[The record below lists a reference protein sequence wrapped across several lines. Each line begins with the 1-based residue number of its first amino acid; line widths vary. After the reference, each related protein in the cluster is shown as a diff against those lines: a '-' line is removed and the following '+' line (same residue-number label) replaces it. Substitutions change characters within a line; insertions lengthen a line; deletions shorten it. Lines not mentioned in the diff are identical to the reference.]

1 MHIMLLLNLEL
12 LIMDFKHFISTKT
25 KLPYQEFEK
34 CLATEQN
41 EEIHIING
49 IPRFVDADN
58 YTAAF
63 GLQWNMFSQ
72 TQFDSF
78 TKQPISENR
87 LEIALGQP
95 LETIKGLKVL
105 EAGSGAGR
113 FTEVLLKYG
122 AEVYSFDL
130 SDAVEANYE
139 NNMPHQNL
147 TLFQGDIMDIHFQ
160 DDFFDISLCLGV
172 LQHTPS
178 SVDSIREL
186 TRVLKKGGKLV
197 FDHYKFHPGHY
208 LSLYLL
214 YWFFIE
220 RLKTQNQLKVTD
232 FLTKIFFPVHWYFKD
247 NRLMQFLLRRISPIA
262 FYYGMF
268 DLSKEQH
275 YEFSRLDTHD
285 KNTDHF
291 KRHLTERGL
300 EKIIRRFEFQKYEI
314 NHRGNGLEC
323 IAIK

>member
-1 MHIMLLLNLEL
+1 
-12 LIMDFKHFISTKT
+12 MDFKHFLSTKT
-25 KLPYQEFEK
+25 KLPYQEFKKSLITEK
-34 CLATEQN
+34 N
-41 EEIHIING
+41 EEIHIIKG

-58 YTAAF
+58 YANAF
-63 GLQWNMFSQ
+63 GLQWNNFRQ
-72 TQFDSF
+72 VDLDSF
-78 TKQPISENR
+78 TKKPFSKNR
-87 LEIALGQP
+87 LETALGQP
-95 LETIKGLKVL
+95 LETIRGLKIL

-130 SDAVEANYE
+130 SNAIEANYK

-160 DDFFDISLCLGV
+160 DEFFDISLCLGT
-172 LQHTPS
+172 LQHTPD
-178 SVDSIREL
+178 SVESIREL
-186 TRVLKKGGKLV
+186 ARVLKKGGKLV
-197 FDHYKFHPGHY
+197 IDHYKFHLGHY
-208 LSLYLL
+208 LSLYLF
-214 YWFFIE
+214 YWSCIK
-220 RLKTQNQLKVTD
+220 RLKPQNQLKVTD

-247 NRLMQFLLRRISPIA
+247 SWLVQFLLRRISPIA
-262 FYYGMF
+262 FYYGIF
-268 DLSKEQH
+268 DLTKQQH

-285 KNTDHF
+285 KNTDHY

-300 EKIIRRFEFQKYEI
+300 DKVITRFNFQKYEI

>member
-1 MHIMLLLNLEL
+1 MN
-12 LIMDFKHFISTKT
+12 FKHFFSTKT
-25 KLPYQEFEK
+25 KLPYEEYKGDLITEK
-34 CLATEQN
+34 N
-41 EEIHIING
+41 EKIHIING
-49 IPRFVDADN
+49 IPRFVNSGNYAD
-58 YTAAF
+58 AF

-87 LEIALGQP
+87 LETALGQS
-95 LETIKGLKVL
+95 LESIRGLKIL

-113 FTEVLLKYG
+113 FTEILLKYG

-130 SDAVEANYE
+130 SNAVEANYK
-139 NNMPHQNL
+139 NNMPHRNL
-147 TLFQGDIMDIHFQ
+147 TLFQGDITDIYFQ
-160 DDFFDISLCLGV
+160 DEFFDISLCLGT
-172 LQHTPS
+172 LQHTPD
-178 SVDSIREL
+178 SVESIREL

-208 LSLYLL
+208 LSLYLV
-214 YWFFIE
+214 YWSFIK
-220 RLKTQNQLKVTD
+220 RLKPQNQLKVTD
-232 FLTKIFFPVHWYFKD
+232 FLTKVFFPVHWYFKGSWSV
-247 NRLMQFLLRRISPIA
+247 QFLLRRISPIA
-262 FYYGMF
+262 FYYGIF
-268 DLSKEQH
+268 DLTKQQH

-285 KNTDHF
+285 KNTDHY

-300 EKIIRRFEFQKYEI
+300 DKVITRFNFQKYEI

>member
-1 MHIMLLLNLEL
+1 
-12 LIMDFKHFISTKT
+12 MDFKHFFSVKT
-25 KLPYQEFEK
+25 KLPYKEFEAS
-34 CLATEQN
+34 LITEKN
-41 EEIHIING
+41 EKIHIING
-49 IPRFVDADN
+49 IPRFVNSEN
-58 YTAAF
+58 YAVAF

-87 LEIALGQP
+87 LEIALGQS
-95 LETIKGLKVL
+95 LESIRGLKIL

-113 FTEVLLKYG
+113 FTEILLKYG

-130 SDAVEANYE
+130 SNAVEANYK
-139 NNMPHQNL
+139 NNMPHGNL
-147 TLFQGDIMDIHFQ
+147 TLFQGDILDIHFQ
-160 DDFFDISLCLGV
+160 DEFFDISLCLGT
-172 LQHTPS
+172 LQHTPD
-178 SVDSIREL
+178 SVESIREL

-208 LSLYLL
+208 LSLYLV
-214 YWFFIE
+214 YWSFIK
-220 RLKTQNQLKVTD
+220 RLKPQNQLKVTD

-247 NRLMQFLLRRISPIA
+247 SWLVQFLLRRISPIA
-262 FYYGMF
+262 FYYGIF
-268 DLSKEQH
+268 DLTKQQH

-285 KNTDHF
+285 KNTDHY

-300 EKIIRRFEFQKYEI
+300 NKVITRFNFQKYEI

>member
-1 MHIMLLLNLEL
+1 MN
-12 LIMDFKHFISTKT
+12 FKHFFSNESN
-25 KLPYQEFEK
+25 LPYKEFKESLITEK
-34 CLATEQN
+34 N
-41 EEIHIING
+41 EKIPIING
-49 IPRFVDADN
+49 IPRFVNSEN
-58 YTAAF
+58 YAAAF
-63 GLQWNMFSQ
+63 GLQWEIFSQ

-78 TKQPISENR
+78 TQNPISENR

-95 LETIKGLKVL
+95 LKTIKGLKIL

-122 AEVYSFDL
+122 AEVYSFDI
-130 SDAVEANYE
+130 SNAVEANYK

-147 TLFQGDIMDIHFQ
+147 TLFQGDVMNIHLQ
-160 DDFFDISLCLGV
+160 DEFFDISLCLGI
-172 LQHTPS
+172 LQHTPD
-178 SVDSIREL
+178 SVQSIREL

-197 FDHYKFHPGHY
+197 IDHYKFHPGNY
-208 LSLYLL
+208 LSLYLF
-214 YWFFIE
+214 YWFFIK
-220 RLKTQNQLKVTD
+220 RLKPQNQLKVTD

-247 NRLMQFLLRRISPIA
+247 NSLLQFLLRRISPIA

-268 DLSKEQH
+268 DLTKQQH

-285 KNTDHF
+285 KNTDHY
-291 KRHLTERGL
+291 KRHLTEKGL
-300 EKIIRRFEFQKYEI
+300 SKIIAKFNFQKYEI

>member
-1 MHIMLLLNLEL
+1 MN
-12 LIMDFKHFISTKT
+12 FKHFFSNESN
-25 KLPYQEFEK
+25 LPYKEFKESLITEK
-34 CLATEQN
+34 N
-41 EEIHIING
+41 EKIPIING
-49 IPRFVDADN
+49 IPRFVNSEN
-58 YTAAF
+58 YAAAF
-63 GLQWNMFSQ
+63 GLQWEIFSQ

-78 TKQPISENR
+78 TQNPISENR

-95 LETIKGLKVL
+95 LKTIKGLKIL

-122 AEVYSFDL
+122 AEVYSFDI
-130 SDAVEANYE
+130 SNAVEANYK

-147 TLFQGDIMDIHFQ
+147 TLFQGDVMNIHLQ
-160 DDFFDISLCLGV
+160 DEFFDISLCLGI
-172 LQHTPS
+172 LQHTPD
-178 SVDSIREL
+178 SVQSIREL

-197 FDHYKFHPGHY
+197 IDHYKFHPGNY
-208 LSLYLL
+208 LSLYLF
-214 YWFFIE
+214 YWFFIK
-220 RLKTQNQLKVTD
+220 RLKPQNQLKVTD

-247 NRLMQFLLRRISPIA
+247 NSLLQFLLRRISPIA

-268 DLSKEQH
+268 DLTKQQH

-285 KNTDHF
+285 KNTDHY

-300 EKIIRRFEFQKYEI
+300 NKLMARFNFQQYEI